1 VQRKIKHLKAK
12 VQPKKIVLL
21 QVRTDSKRLPKKC
34 LYPIL
39 GISSILIL
47 YRRIICKEY
56 KTIILTSNNKSDDYL
71 VKILRE
77 NNIFFFRGDLKNV
90 YKRFIDSCKN
100 FNDQDII
107 IRITADNLF
116 LDKYFL
122 KDLFKEFLKKSFKYG
137 YVDRNKSKLPLG
149 LGAEIFRLKT
159 LRSFK
164 PRNYFDKEHVTP
176 QIRRK
181 LKNIGRYKIFSGI
194 DCFNKN
200 CTLDNIQD
208 YFKIKSLF
216 EKNKKIKILW
226 KDLCKKLKFYKNNLN
241 HSSYKK
247 NFNKIIIGTAQFGMK
262 YGISNNHK
270 IKIDDIKKILYL
282 AEKIGINNID
292 TANSYGNSEKL
303 IGKYI
308 KKKNL
313 NFNIFTK
320 SKLSEH
326 DINNKNSLSL
336 FAKNLKNSKK
346 LIGNKHLKGFLVHN
360 PQFYIKNKFFFDKEF
375 KKSDI
380 NLGISLNQP
389 SEFKKLSRK
398 IFSFYQFPFN
408 ILDRR
413 WDFILKNKIKKK
425 KYFFKNIFLKN
436 LYFLNK
442 KKILKIFKKKF
453 LKIKKKLNFFVKKFN
468 RYDLKDLLINFVRSY
483 KSIDGIVIGLN
494 SFSQF
499 KELFFYFYQK
509 PISKMQRKILIKS
522 LSVDQNIISP
532 YKWRLSTK

>member
-1 VQRKIKHLKAK
+1 

-39 GISSILIL
+39 GISSILVL

-56 KTIILTSNNKSDDYL
+56 KTIILTTNNKSDDYL
-71 VKILRE
+71 VKIFKE
-77 NNIFFFRGDLKNV
+77 NNIPFFRGDLKNV

-107 IRITADNLF
+107 VRITADNLF

-122 KDLFKEFLKKSFKYG
+122 KDLFKEFLKKSFNYG
-137 YVDRNKSKLPLG
+137 YVDRKKSKLPYG
-149 LGAEIFRLKT
+149 LSAEIFRLKT
-159 LRSFK
+159 LRFFK
-164 PRNYFDKEHVTP
+164 PLNCYDKEHVTP

-181 LKNIGRYKIFSGI
+181 LKNIGRYKIFLGK
-194 DCFNKN
+194 DCYDKN

-226 KDLCKKLKFYKNNLN
+226 KDLCKKLKLYENNFN
-241 HSSYKK
+241 YSSYKK
-247 NFNKIIIGTAQFGMK
+247 NFSKIIIGTAQFGMK
-262 YGISNNHK
+262 YGISNNYK
-270 IKIDDIKKILYL
+270 IKIEDIKKILFL

-292 TANSYGNSEKL
+292 TANSYGNAQKL

-313 NFNIFTK
+313 NLNIFTK
-320 SKLSEH
+320 SVLSEH
-326 DINNKNSLSL
+326 DINNKNPLSS
-336 FAKNLKNSKK
+336 FTQNLKNSKK
-346 LIGNKHLKGFLVHN
+346 LIGNKRIKGFLIHN
-360 PQFYIKNKFFFDKEF
+360 PQFYLKNKFFFDKEF
-375 KKSDI
+375 KKKKI

-389 SEFKKLSRK
+389 CEFKKLTRK
-398 IFSFYQFPFN
+398 TFSFYQFPFN

-425 KYFFKNIFLKN
+425 KYFVRSIFLQGLFFAN
-436 LYFLNK
+436 Q
-442 KKILKIFKKKF
+442 KKIPKKFKKKF
-453 LKIKKKLNFFVKKFN
+453 LKIKKKFSIFVKKFK
-468 RYDLKDLLINFVRSY
+468 RHDLKDLLINFVRSY
-483 KSIDGIVIGLN
+483 KSIDGIVIGVN
-494 SFSQF
+494 SISQF

-509 PISKMQRKILIKS
+509 PISKMQRNILIKS
-522 LSVDQNIISP
+522 LPLDQSIISP
-532 YKWRLSTK
+532 HKWQSSTK